1 MFERDDDDDAVSGGG
16 LSSGTLL
23 RRESA
28 PAEVVLG
35 GWADIYGRV
44 FYKKKK
50 VVPGFCGFLK
60 SGRNET
66 KLSQSEKGMG
76 KDF

>member
-44 FYKKKK
+44 FFIKKSSAWVLWIFEIRK
-50 VVPGFCGFLK
+50 
-60 SGRNET
+60 E
-66 KLSQSEKGMG
+66 
-76 KDF
+76 